1 MKNSMRV
8 FTALDVSQ
16 EETAI
21 CVVDQN
27 GGILADAKVPTCP
40 DAIAHWLAE
49 RAECLERVGMETGP
63 LAVWLWNALT
73 ALKVPAVC
81 LGARHAGG
89 VLKMVPNSEAEDA
102 SIHWI
107 DAPPNDRHDA
117 RGLARILRT
126 GWVKAVQIKSHDA
139 HVNRAMLT
147 AREAPVGMRVTL
159 ENGIRGL
166 LKTFGGMFGKRVG
179 GVKRR
184 AEEIIR
190 GALAVSRERVPIF

>member
-1 MKNSMRV
+1 M
-8 FTALDVSQ
+8 
-16 EETAI
+16 
-21 CVVDQN
+21 
-27 GGILADAKVPTCP
+27 
-40 DAIAHWLAE
+40 
-49 RAECLERVGMETGP
+49 
-63 LAVWLWNALT
+63 
-73 ALKVPAVC
+73 
-81 LGARHAGG
+81 
-89 VLKMVPNSEAEDA
+89 
-102 SIHWI
+102 
-107 DAPPNDRHDA
+107 
-117 RGLARILRT
+117 
-126 GWVKAVQIKSHDA
+126 QIKSHDA